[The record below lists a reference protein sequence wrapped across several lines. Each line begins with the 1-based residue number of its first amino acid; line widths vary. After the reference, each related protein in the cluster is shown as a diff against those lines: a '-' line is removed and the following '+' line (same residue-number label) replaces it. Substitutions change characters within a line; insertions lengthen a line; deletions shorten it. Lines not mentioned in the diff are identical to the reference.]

1 MSVLVDTSVWIAYFR
16 GTSDLPELE
25 LLIDE
30 NLIATNDL
38 VMAELIPY
46 LHVRKQQRLISLM
59 SEINRLSLTIDWPD
73 LIQMQTTCLRQGI
86 NAVGIPDLIMAQHAI
101 QNHLRLFALDK
112 HFILMSE
119 HLPLS
124 IYENK
129 K

>member
-16 GTSDLPELE
+16 GSSDLPELE
-25 LLIDE
+25 LLIEE
-30 NLIATNDL
+30 NLIVTNDL
-38 VMAELIPY
+38 VMAELIPF
-46 LHVRKQQRLISLM
+46 LHVRKQTRLISLM
-59 SEINRLSLTIDWPD
+59 SEINRLPLAIDWTD
-73 LIQMQTTCLRQGI
+73 IIQMQTVCLRQGI

-101 QNHLRLFALDK
+101 RNHLHLFALDK

-119 HLPLS
+119 YMPLS

>member
-1 MSVLVDTSVWIAYFR
+1 MSVLVDTSVWVAYLR
-16 GTSDLPELE
+16 GISDLPELE

-59 SEINRLSLTIDWPD
+59 SEINRLPLTIDWAD
-73 LIQMQTTCLRQGI
+73 IIQMQTTCLRQGI
-86 NAVGIPDLIMAQHAI
+86 NAIGIPDLIMAQHAI
-101 QNHLRLFALDK
+101 RNHLRLFTLDK
-112 HFILMSE
+112 HFILMSK
-119 HLPLS
+119 HLPLA